1 MPSLHAFAIA
11 YVWFLLLVRLGQ
23 SVYLLLAVDDDGT
36 DSRGEPDYHRHHVR
50 GDLRTAAMNPVEL
63 LVLIACS
70 RVNIRQR

>member
-36 DSRGEPDYHRHHVR
+36 DRAASLIIIAITCAAIFGL
-50 GDLRTAAMNPVEL
+50 LR
-63 LVLIACS
+63 
-70 RVNIRQR
+70 